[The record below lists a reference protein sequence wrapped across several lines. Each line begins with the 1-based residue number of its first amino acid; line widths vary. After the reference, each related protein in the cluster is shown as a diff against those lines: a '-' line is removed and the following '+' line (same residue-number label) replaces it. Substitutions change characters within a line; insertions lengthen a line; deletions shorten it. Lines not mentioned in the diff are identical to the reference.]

1 VSRADVRRGET
12 TMTRVWTITA
22 LGSLGLACAQGE
34 GLWSREGQELQ
45 TEYQD
50 RQQGADQCLETF
62 GVCVAEAVDDDGVSA
77 CADELQLCLAVGLL
91 DEDENDN
98 ENADENE
105 DDGMP
110 GETEGLPGETD
121 GDVPE
126 DTDTDGEDENDDD
139 DDPLGAEC
147 QPILDLCLED
157 PGNFD
162 PFCLADFEE
171 CIQISVAFELQEL
184 CNEIEA
190 KCLELE
196 IPNFDCFDVCG

>member
-1 VSRADVRRGET
+1 
-12 TMTRVWTITA
+12 MKRVWTITA
-22 LGSLGLACAQGE
+22 VGSLVMACAQGE
-34 GLWSREGQELQ
+34 GLWSRQGQELQ
-45 TEYQD
+45 SEFQN

-62 GVCVAEAVDDDGVSA
+62 GVCLAEAVDDDGISA
-77 CADELQLCLAVGLL
+77 CADDLQQCLAVDVL
-91 DEDENDN
+91 DEDENDPL
-98 ENADENE
+98 D
-105 DDGMP
+105 
-110 GETEGLPGETD
+110 GETD
-121 GDVPE
+121 GFPGFDTEGDEPPDA
-126 DTDTDGEDENDDD
+126 DTDTDGEDQEGEEDDEE
-139 DDPLGAEC
+139 PLGAEC

>member
-1 VSRADVRRGET
+1 
-12 TMTRVWTITA
+12 MKRVWTITA
-22 LGSLGLACAQGE
+22 VGSLGLACAQGE

-45 TEYQD
+45 SQYQE

-77 CADELQLCLAVGLL
+77 CADELQACLAVVPF
-91 DEDENDN
+91 DE
-98 ENADENE
+98 
-105 DDGMP
+105 
-110 GETEGLPGETD
+110 GETEGEPAG
-121 GDVPE
+121 
-126 DTDTDGEDENDDD
+126 DTDTGGPQDGDTEGENEIEDEDEA
-139 DDPLGAEC
+139 PLGAEC

-162 PFCLADFEE
+162 PFCLEDFEE
-171 CIQISVAFELQEL
+171 CVQLSVAFELQEL

-190 KCLELE
+190 KCLALE